1 MQFIE
6 IEESEVQ
13 QFEGLEPSTVLTGG
27 LKVLYI

>member
-6 IEESEVQ
+6 IKESEVQ

-27 LKVLYI
+27 LKILYI